1 MKSKLLLAFIIFIG
15 IFRIGISQDLHDDFN
30 AASVAN
36 EANLT
41 SAWTG
46 NANITSS
53 AVDPQLGNFSLSIA
67 STASGGRFIDHRFTA
82 VVGQEYTIR
91 IWAKIGPYV
100 SGTPSPAFAAWGSLA
115 GFATTPITS
124 TNWTEYVFN
133 VTASST
139 SPRIRVY
146 TGNSSTSGT
155 AGNTIFID
163 NVSILALGADI
174 QAPNAVSD
182 LSSSNTTAT
191 GTDLSW
197 SDPGD
202 DVGVTDYEVF
212 RDAVSLGSTGGATNF
227 SVAGLS
233 ASTGYDF
240 TVVARDAAG
249 NTSAVSNVESVTT
262 LAGADIQA
270 PNAVSDLS
278 SSNTTATGTDLSW
291 SDPGDDVGVT
301 DYEVFRDAVSL
312 GSTGGATNF
321 SVAGLSAS
329 TGYDFTVVARDAAG
343 NTSAVSNV
351 ESVTTLAGAD
361 IQAPNAVSDLS
372 SSNTTATG
380 TDLSWSDPGDDVGV
394 TDYEVFRD
402 AVSLGSTGGATNFS
416 VAGLS
421 ASTGYDFTVVARDAA
436 GNTSAV
442 SNVESVTTLAGA
454 DIQAPNAVSDLS
466 SSNTTA
472 TGTDL
477 SWSDPGDDVGVTDY
491 EVFRDAVSLGST
503 GGATNFSVAGL
514 SASTGYDFTVVAR
527 DAAGNT
533 SAVSNVESVTTL
545 AGVGIVDYTSENS
558 NLPTVDWQTRDLYAS
573 QNIGIGTTDTQGY
586 RLAIAGNM
594 ISEGVKVDLQVDWP
608 DFVFKDD
615 YRLPSLKAV
624 EKHITDNGHLIGVPS
639 ANEVE
644 KEGIDLGKMDATL
657 LQKIEELTLYTI
669 YQERKINKLQE
680 ENEKLESLS
689 QRVAEL
695 EKYIKKIDK

>member
-1 MKSKLLLAFIIFIG
+1 MKSKLLLTFIIFIG

-30 AASVAN
+30 AASVSN
-36 EANLT
+36 EINAT
-41 SAWTG
+41 DGWTG
-46 NANITSS
+46 NADISS
-53 AVDPQLGNFSLSIA
+53 SVVDPQLGNFSLNIA
-67 STASGGRFIDHRFTA
+67 STASGGRFIDHRFDA
-82 VVGQEYTIR
+82 VVGQQYTIR
-91 IWAKIGPYV
+91 IWARIGPYV
-100 SGTPSPAFAAWGSLA
+100 SGTPSPAFAAWRSLA
-115 GFATTPITS
+115 GFTTTLITS

-133 VTASST
+133 VTANST
-139 SPRIRVY
+139 RPRIRVY
-146 TGNSSTSGT
+146 TGNSTTSGT

-163 NVSILALGADI
+163 NISILASTSDI

-212 RDAVSLGSTGGATNF
+212 WDAVSLGSTGGATNF

-291 SDPGDDVGVT
+291 GDPGDDVGVT

-312 GSTGGATNF
+312 GSTGGATSF
-321 SVAGLSAS
+321 SVTGLSAS

-343 NTSAVSNV
+343 NASAVSNV

-380 TDLSWSDPGDDVGV
+380 TDLSWGDPGDDVGV

-402 AVSLGSTGGATNFS
+402 AVSLGSTGGATSFS
-416 VAGLS
+416 VTGLS

-436 GNTSAV
+436 GNA
-442 SNVESVTTLAGA
+442 
-454 DIQAPNAVSDLS
+454 
-466 SSNTTA
+466 
-472 TGTDL
+472 
-477 SWSDPGDDVGVTDY
+477 
-491 EVFRDAVSLGST
+491 
-503 GGATNFSVAGL
+503 
-514 SASTGYDFTVVAR
+514 
-527 DAAGNT
+527 

-586 RLAIAGNM
+586 RLAVAGNM

-608 DFVFKDD
+608 DFVFEDEYK
-615 YRLPSLKAV
+615 LPSLKTV
-624 EKHITDNGHLIGVPS
+624 EKHITDNGYLIGVPS
-639 ANEVE
+639 ASEVE

-680 ENEKLESLS
+680 ENEKLESLF
-689 QRVAEL
+689 QRVTEL